1 MTGICATITS
11 LPCALFWGAI
21 SASGIIVGALIG
33 IFAPLP
39 HRAIAA
45 TMAVAAGLL
54 LAAATVELAAEAIT
68 MIPSLAG
75 GFVALMIGAIGFSWA
90 NSILSSVGAGDRKRC
105 GECVIQPSETSNP
118 GSGNAIALGTAMD
131 AIPEALVLG
140 LTLKTH
146 GPEAALI
153 AAIALGNLP
162 EAISGSA
169 GMQAAGRSVKWIL
182 GVWGTVAVSTVV
194 LTGAGFWVAG
204 SLSQSLTA
212 ALQLFGAGALIAMVT
227 ETIIPEAVHGTPKFS
242 GTIVAAGFVALLL
255 FGVLAG

>member
-1 MTGICATITS
+1 VKSQGFLNAGKGKYTTIIGATMMS
-11 LPCALFWGAI
+11 LPYALFWAAI
-21 SASGIIVGALIG
+21 AVSGIIVGALIG
-33 IFAPLP
+33 IYTPLS

-68 MIPSLAG
+68 MIPSLAV

-105 GECVIQPSETSNP
+105 GECVAQPSEDSNP

-153 AAIALGNLP
+153 AAITL
-162 EAISGSA
+162 
-169 GMQAAGRSVKWIL
+169 
-182 GVWGTVAVSTVV
+182 
-194 LTGAGFWVAG
+194 G
-204 SLSQSLTA
+204 SL
-212 ALQLFGAGALIAMVT
+212 
-227 ETIIPEAVHGTPKFS
+227 K
-242 GTIVAAGFVALLL
+242 
-255 FGVLAG
+255 